1 MAITWKDIKKTDPEL
16 YKFSQTIHA
25 YNERIRNAQKLGEMG
40 NEVAKTYIEEFI
52 NRFDYPVNFSG
63 GSYQVKGKSVTIED
77 YITKSNRITMSVEHL
92 KTLYTAIN
100 PDYKSNKFQTD
111 NRRLKSA
118 RTKYN
123 KAIKTMTELNTANIL
138 ARMLNNVYSYQNIYS
153 SEENLTNKI
162 AKQLKSKKGKG
173 ELMKEL
179 ATITPVYNKYK
190 DMKEFVSKMFSIVG
204 EHDSDKWYTLVKRY
218 DYATLEHIINRYAK
232 TVKGREF
239 NPETDS
245 IDMLNFYFPDGQMSL
260 ELLECTDERFKELSK
275 VRLKELKNKGKRKT
289 VDKIY

>member
-77 YITKSNRITMSVEHL
+77 YITKSNRITMSVDYL

-118 RTKYN
+118 RSKYN
-123 KAIKTMTELNTANIL
+123 KAMKTISELNTPDIL
-138 ARMLNNVYSYQNIYS
+138 ARMLNNTYSFQHKYS
-153 SEENLTNKI
+153 SEESLSKQI
-162 AKQLKSKKGKG
+162 AKQLKSKKGKA
-173 ELMKEL
+173 ELIKEL
-179 ATITPVYNKYK
+179 TAITPVFGKYK
-190 DMKEFVSKMFSIVG
+190 DTKEMVSKMFTIVG

-218 DYATLEHIINRYAK
+218 DYATLLHIINRYAR

-245 IDMLNFYFPDGQMSL
+245 IDMLNFYSPDGNMSL

-275 VRLKELKNKGKRKT
+275 LRLKELENKGERKT
-289 VDKIY
+289 VDKIF